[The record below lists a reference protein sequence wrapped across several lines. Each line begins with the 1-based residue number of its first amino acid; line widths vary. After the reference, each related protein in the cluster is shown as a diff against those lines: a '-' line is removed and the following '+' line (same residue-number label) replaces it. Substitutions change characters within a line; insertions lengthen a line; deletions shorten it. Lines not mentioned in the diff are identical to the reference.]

1 MRLVVISGR
10 SGSGKST
17 LLCTLEDIGF
27 NAVDNFPVHLL
38 RDFVNGYE
46 TGTGRSRLALSIDV
60 RNTAKDLSN
69 LPVVLAS
76 FEPEIVKKT
85 LVFLDALNATLVKRF
100 SDTRRKHP
108 LVNENTDLLK
118 ALDME
123 SAMLSPIS
131 KIADLSVDTSSLS
144 VRDLH
149 ALAHDQIATLPG
161 SGLVLILRSFGYKH
175 GVPVDADFV
184 FDVRCLPN
192 PFWEE
197 SLRELSGLHEPVRKF
212 FDGNQDVE
220 AQLTHICQYL
230 EAWLP
235 RFAAQH
241 RVYVSVALGCT
252 GGKHR
257 SVYLVERIAERFRP
271 EYPDVLVR
279 HREI

>member
-17 LLCTLEDIGF
+17 LLHTLEDIGF

-38 RDFVNGYE
+38 RDFVTGYE
-46 TGTGRSRLALSIDV
+46 TGTGRSKLAISVDV
-60 RNTAKDLSN
+60 RNTAKNLSN
-69 LPVVLAS
+69 LPRVLES
-76 FEPEIVKKT
+76 LKPGNIQRT
-85 LVFLDALNATLVKRF
+85 LVFLDALNSTLVKRF

-108 LVNENTDLLK
+108 LVNENTDLLE

-123 SAMLSPIS
+123 SAMLAPIS
-131 KIADLSVDTSSLS
+131 KIADLNVDTSNLS
-144 VRDLH
+144 VRDLLD
-149 ALAHDQIATLPG
+149 LAHNQIATPSK

-197 SLRELSGLHEPVRKF
+197 SLRELSGLNNPVREF
-212 FDGNQDVE
+212 FDGNEDVE
-220 AQLTHICQYL
+220 TLLAHICQYL
-230 EAWLP
+230 ETWLP
-235 RFAAQH
+235 RFEAQY
-241 RVYVSVALGCT
+241 RIYVSVALGCT

-257 SVYLVERIAERFRP
+257 SVYMVERIAERFRP
-271 EYPDVLVR
+271 EYPDLLVR